1 MRNKIFMTLALLI
14 MAVGGAWAQSS
25 LNVEEFDVPAAW
37 KGDEN
42 LVTAG
47 DLPGFKASTKT
58 EAEAWTGVPAEGIAL
73 LFYAFK
79 GDEAY
84 YVYFENGAY
93 RGGVQTTIMKE
104 GIFSLKS
111 AYRFYYTAS
120 DTIELTPDADKKVW
134 TLDKMPAS
142 DVELQVEYYA
152 ESNLFLSKDALAD
165 KANIAVTAGDL
176 GVKFGDDG
184 KSTATVTEGNTVT
197 AKFTGKKVLGMK
209 VEKGGGE
216 PVLLTT
222 ITAADNSSF
231 KSGSQTFGDVATV
244 TLTGNWL
251 TNDGSHGGWYCTGSN
266 LTATISVAEA
276 NGAKITSVKFYTAGG
291 GSAEDKEAPFEVT
304 TTSMS
309 SSDIT
314 TYLNG
319 NAIGSY
325 GVSKIEVFGTK

>member
-1 MRNKIFMTLALLI
+1 MQNIKKYFMTLALLLT
-14 MAVGGAWAQSS
+14 AVTGAWAQSS

-93 RGGVQTTIMKE
+93 RGGVQTTIMKD

-142 DVELQVEYYA
+142 NVELQVEYYP
-152 ESNLFLSKDALAD
+152 ESNLFLSKEALAD
-165 KANIAVTAGDL
+165 KANIV
-176 GVKFGDDG
+176 VKNGETDVAFDDDG

-209 VEKGGGE
+209 VEKKAPALLSIEIGGH
-216 PVLLTT
+216 V
-222 ITAADNSSF
+222 
-231 KSGSQTFGDVATV
+231 
-244 TLTGNWL
+244 
-251 TNDGSHGGWYCTGSN
+251 
-266 LTATISVAEA
+266 TATIYYFEGETWEQAIQNHPEENSAWKINQGYISGQGA
-276 NGAKITSVKFYTAGG
+276 NLFAGG
-291 GSAEDKEAPFEVT
+291 NYVIVNPNDTIDPKADYHLWWT
-304 TTSMS
+304 
-309 SSDIT
+309 
-314 TYLNG
+314 
-319 NAIGSY
+319 
-325 GVSKIEVFGTK
+325 